1 MNKET
6 GLDLEKLRQKVP
18 RAWDFIFD
26 LDMTKHRDDAVSIMQ
41 EKVKNGQTGSSCVL
55 AYTVHVENK

>member
-6 GLDLEKLRQKVP
+6 GLDLEQLRQKVP

-26 LDMTKHRDDAVSIMQ
+26 LDMAKHRDDAIHLMD
-41 EKVKNGQTGSSCVL
+41 VKL
-55 AYTVHVENK
+55 NKE

>member
-18 RAWDFIFD
+18 RAWDFIYD
-26 LDMTKHRDDAVSIMQ
+26 LDMSKHRDDAADMMD
-41 EKVKNGQTGSSCVL
+41 EKMKNGEIGS
-55 AYTVHVENK
+55 